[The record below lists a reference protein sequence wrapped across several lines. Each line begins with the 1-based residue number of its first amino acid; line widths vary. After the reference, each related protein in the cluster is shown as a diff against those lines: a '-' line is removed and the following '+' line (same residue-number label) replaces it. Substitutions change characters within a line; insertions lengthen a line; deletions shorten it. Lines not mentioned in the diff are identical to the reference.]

1 MEGWSIRSHDAS
13 VNARQLR
20 SLARYI
26 RAAADAFGLKDWA
39 VVLHDEPCDNP
50 DHAATVSCLYE
61 RRIAHIH
68 VAANFAEMAP
78 VEQRHVIA
86 HELAHIHM
94 DADFNY
100 LSELLPGMVGPLAWT
115 PIEAT
120 IRLLHEQGI
129 DGVATGM
136 ETRLPL
142 WDQP

>member
-1 MEGWSIRSHDAS
+1 MTPKQH
-13 VNARQLR
+13 R
-20 SLARYI
+20 SLAQYI
-26 RAAADAFGLKDWA
+26 LNAAVTLGLRDWQI
-39 VVLHDEPCDNP
+39 VLHGEPCDDP

-61 RRIAHIH
+61 RKIAHIH
-68 VAANFAEMAP
+68 VAANFADMDP

-100 LSELLPGMVGPLAWT
+100 LSELLPGMVGAAAWT

-129 DGVATGM
+129 DGVAGGL
-136 ETRLPL
+136 EAALPPM
-142 WDQP
+142 DVK